1 MLIKILNSPFVSWS
15 LAGLSLVGGLTI
27 AAAVLLYRNQNSL
40 LYMPNP
46 PGFPKNPCEN
56 PATYKSPAEWSKYG
70 VPLSRSGKKEPVD
83 FEEHLISTKDGSI
96 IHLWLILQ
104 GKPEDAQTL
113 VRLLLYLNKVL

>member
-1 MLIKILNSPFVSWS
+1 MLSKVINSSLISWAAAGVS
-15 LAGLSLVGGLTI
+15 LLGGLTV

-56 PATYKSPAEWSKYG
+56 PETYKSPAEWSKYG
-70 VPLSRSGKKEPVD
+70 VPLNKNGGKEPVE
-83 FEEHLISTKDGSI
+83 FEEHLISTTDGSI

-104 GKPEDAQTL
+104 DNPRETQTL
-113 VRLLLYLNKVL
+113 VRFFWV